1 MKVFLLHPARDF
13 TVKPELRDAIFDGVK
28 SSHIGTQGRL
38 MGGAAGHE
46 IDCVLPANDGQPG
59 VTVLA
64 RSSGHAPTMRPVSAL
79 VADGIE
85 PDALEI
91 HADLVLYAR
100 PRGGEVF
107 SVGSICWCGSLAVPG
122 GEVGV
127 ARVTENV
134 LRRFAGLARR

>member
-1 MKVFLLHPARDF
+1 
-13 TVKPELRDAIFDGVK
+13 
-28 SSHIGTQGRL
+28 
-38 MGGAAGHE
+38 
-46 IDCVLPANDGQPG
+46 
-59 VTVLA
+59 
-64 RSSGHAPTMRPVSAL
+64 MRPVSAL